1 MKTILLIEDDKVM
14 RENTAEILELANYKV
29 VTASNGKIGSKMAAE
44 INPDLVICDIMMPEL
59 DGYGVLHI
67 LSLEPKT
74 ASIPFIFLTAKA
86 EKGEIRKGMESGA
99 DDYLTKPFEDTEL
112 LKVVEVR
119 LRKAE
124 LLKKEFSRDQAGLNH
139 FLDQAS
145 DINELK
151 NLSKKCPTS
160 VYKKKEI
167 IFHEGDMPNY
177 LFFLDKG
184 KIKTFKT
191 HDDGK
196 EFITNIFEDGD
207 FFGHVSLFENKNYT
221 ESSIVLEKSEI
232 SKIPKEDFL
241 ALLYKNRD
249 VSTQFI
255 KMLSNQ
261 IEGQEIQLL
270 RLAYDSVRKRT
281 AEALL
286 SFQKTTEQN
295 VVISREDLSKVV
307 GTSTESVIRCLSDF
321 KEDDLIEI
329 NGREIVILD
338 RSGLENIQ

>member
-1 MKTILLIEDDKVM
+1 
-14 RENTAEILELANYKV
+14 
-29 VTASNGKIGSKMAAE
+29 
-44 INPDLVICDIMMPEL
+44 
-59 DGYGVLHI
+59 
-67 LSLEPKT
+67 
-74 ASIPFIFLTAKA
+74 
-86 EKGEIRKGMESGA
+86 MESGA